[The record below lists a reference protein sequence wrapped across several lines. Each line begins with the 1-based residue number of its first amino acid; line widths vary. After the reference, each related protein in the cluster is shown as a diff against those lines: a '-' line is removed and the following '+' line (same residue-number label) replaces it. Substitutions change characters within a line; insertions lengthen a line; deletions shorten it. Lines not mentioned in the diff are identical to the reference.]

1 MDAHKA
7 LIQDI
12 FNNGTLIEVPFF
24 QRSYVWKDDLWQR
37 LLDDMEFIVKTGK
50 PHFFGSIILKVGRKR
65 RQGDLFTIC
74 KTVVDG
80 QQRLT
85 TFLIFMKVLCL
96 KTGQTTMFDMQFRL
110 MGQTLALCHGKN
122 DIAAFEKVMAST
134 TVEQIGNP
142 VPGARMDKLKRVIL
156 RDLEHG
162 KQGKSR

>member
-1 MDAHKA
+1 
-7 LIQDI
+7 
-12 FNNGTLIEVPFF
+12 
-24 QRSYVWKDDLWQR
+24 
-37 LLDDMEFIVKTGK
+37 
-50 PHFFGSIILKVGRKR
+50 
-65 RQGDLFTIC
+65 
-74 KTVVDG
+74 
-80 QQRLT
+80 
-85 TFLIFMKVLCL
+85 MKVLCL

-162 KQGKSR
+162 KQINIMV

>member
-1 MDAHKA
+1 
-7 LIQDI
+7 
-12 FNNGTLIEVPFF
+12 
-24 QRSYVWKDDLWQR
+24 
-37 LLDDMEFIVKTGK
+37 MEFIVKTGN

-65 RQGDLFTIC
+65 RQCDLFTVC

-134 TVEQIGNP
+134 SAEQIDTVAVLCLLVEVGKIG
-142 VPGARMDKLKRVIL
+142 VQLAR
-156 RDLEHG
+156 
-162 KQGKSR
+162 